1 MKTEIETILNNV
13 IVQNLDVA
21 NTDVTNPSRRKFFA
35 DSAAVMGGLVIGFY
49 MPGKSGRAYAA
60 DARPKQVYPPNAF
73 IHIAPDDSIMIV
85 VNKSEMGQ
93 GVYTSLPMLIAEE
106 LEADWSR
113 ISVVSAPVAAVYNH
127 TAFGMQ
133 MTGGSSSV
141 PSSWDQLRHVGASGR
156 MMLIRAAAQQWG
168 VPESECHAENSRVI
182 HAASGQRASY
192 GALAEAANKL
202 PLPEH
207 VVLKSPKDFKIIGKP
222 TKRLDTPAKTNG
234 TAQFGLDVYVPGMLT
249 VVIARSPVF
258 GGKVKHY
265 DATEARKVAGVQG
278 IYQVPTGI
286 AVAASGFWPAK
297 TARDL
302 LEIDWDEGPGA
313 ALSTPRLFA
322 EYLELAKTPGMV
334 ARKEG
339 DPAKGLKEAHQTIS
353 AEYQV
358 PYLAHAAM
366 EPLNVVVDLKPDH
379 CTIWTG
385 TQAQTMDANVAAQT
399 AGLKPEQVEIHT
411 TFLGGGFG
419 RRANPRSDFVHEAVQ
434 AAVVIKQPIKVVW
447 TREDDTRGGNYRP
460 MWADRIEA
468 GIAKNGKPVVWTHT
482 IVGQSI
488 VAGTPFEGFMVHN
501 GIDATSVEGAA
512 DLPYKIPNLQVDL
525 HTTKNEVP
533 VQWWRSVGHSHTA
546 FVVETMMDELA
557 HLAKKD
563 PVAYRLE
570 LLPAD
575 SRCRGVLKLAAEKA
589 GWGKTKLR
597 AGHAWGVAVHKSF
610 NSYVAEVAE
619 VSLESGKIRVHRVVA
634 AVDCGQMINPDGV
647 HQQIESA
654 IVYGLSAALH
664 GEITLDK
671 GRVMQSN
678 FNDYPPLRFS
688 EMPKVE
694 VHFVASS
701 EAPSGIG
708 EPGLPPIAPAV
719 ANAVFTLTG
728 KRMRRMPFD
737 RQSFA

>member
-1 MKTEIETILNNV
+1 MKTEIETTLNNA
-13 IVQNLDVA
+13 VA
-21 NTDVTNPSRRKFFA
+21 PNPSRRKFFT
-35 DSAAVMGGLVIGFY
+35 DSAAMMGGLVIGFY

-60 DARPKQVYPPNAF
+60 DAPPKLAQKIMYPPNAF
-73 IHIAPDDSIMIV
+73 IHIAPDDSITIV

-113 ISVVSAPVAAVYNH
+113 ISVVSAPIAAVYNH

-156 MMLIRAAAQQWG
+156 MMLVRAAAQQWG
-168 VPESECHAENSRVI
+168 VPESACHAENSQVI
-182 HAASGQRASY
+182 HAASGQRVSY
-192 GALAEAANKL
+192 GALADAANKL

-207 VVLKSPKDFKIIGKP
+207 VALKSPRDFKIIGKP

-258 GGKVKHY
+258 GGKVKSF
-265 DATEARKVAGVQG
+265 DATEAYKVAGVQG

-302 LEIDWDEGPGA
+302 LEIEWDEGPGA
-313 ALSTPRLFA
+313 ALSTPKLFA

-334 ARKEG
+334 ARKDG
-339 DPAKGLKEAHQTIS
+339 DPAKGLKEAHKTIS
-353 AEYQV
+353 AEYAV

-385 TQAQTMDANVAAQT
+385 TQAQTMDANIAAKT

-434 AAVVIKQPIKVVW
+434 VAVAIKQPIKVVW

-460 MWADRIEA
+460 MWADRIEV

-488 VAGTPFEGFMVHN
+488 VAGTAFEGFIVHN

-589 GWGKTKLR
+589 GWGRTKLR
-597 AGHAWGVAVHKSF
+597 AGHVWGVAVHKSF

-619 VSLESGKIRVHRVVA
+619 VSLESGRIRVHRVVA

-671 GRVMQSN
+671 GKVMQSN

-694 VHFVASS
+694 VHFVESS

-737 RQSFA
+737 QQSFT